1 MGRDRIVTVEF
12 GQDGLGELLTE
23 LDSPLVPDDV
33 PLFQLRRVEWFRVSS
48 IKIGSPNSGGA
59 AAAST

>member
-1 MGRDRIVTVEF
+1 MEF

-33 PLFQLRRVEWFRVSS
+33 PLFQLRRVEWFKGFVDQDRVAEL
-48 IKIGSPNSGGA
+48 GA
-59 AAAST
+59 AFRGESQG